1 QYRGVELLHDRIAV
15 REECRREIQRKRGV
29 GVEIVP
35 LDQIADRADE
45 DRLEP
50 PLHVLDVEMIVG
62 GLDGGIGH
70 DGPPGERGATPFS
83 WVSAPRITASN
94 ASEPRRF
101 PARDRRT
108 PNEDAC
114 SVYFGPR
121 GSIGVVPR
129 TPRISSST
137 L

>member
-1 QYRGVELLHDRIAV
+1 
-15 REECRREIQRKRGV
+15 
-29 GVEIVP
+29 
-35 LDQIADRADE
+35 
-45 DRLEP
+45 
-50 PLHVLDVEMIVG
+50 
-62 GLDGGIGH
+62 IGH

-137 L
+137 LAPASNCASPRGGPTTCSPTGKPEAVNPQGSDSAGQHTSVIA